1 MARGC
6 TSIRRYARPHEPA
19 GRCKICRSW
28 RAGFLVGMGATTA
41 DTIFLAVSVAAHSAV
56 VSIQGWVPFIALL
69 GAGLMAYF
77 AWNTVRALRRAAD
90 IVESKPEE
98 HAKSYATGLSVNITS
113 PYPILWWL
121 TAGLVLID
129 QLGPAVLVG
138 FFSGLLLWIS
148 VFPLALREAQRRIAR
163 TYQAVLVFS
172 IVCLAAFA
180 AWLVSLRGGPQ
191 PQTTRARRRRQ
202 RGTRSRT
209 RGPLDTCA
217 RCGVGPRAGRAGRP
231 KSRGGGPRRIRPR
244 LRDRVGRSRRGRR

>member
-19 GRCKICRSW
+19 GRYKICRSW

-98 HAKSYATGLSVNITS
+98 HAKSYAIGLSVNITS

-129 QLGPAVLVG
+129 QLGAAVLVG
-138 FFSGLLLWIS
+138 FYAGILLWITA
-148 VFPLALREAQRRIAR
+148 FPLAVREAQRRICR
-163 TYQAVLVFS
+163 TYHAMLLFS
-172 IVCLAAFA
+172 IVCFVAFA
-180 AWLVSLRGGPQ
+180 AWLVWSAVTAL
-191 PQTTRARRRRQ
+191 
-202 RGTRSRT
+202 
-209 RGPLDTCA
+209 L
-217 RCGVGPRAGRAGRP
+217 
-231 KSRGGGPRRIRPR
+231 
-244 LRDRVGRSRRGRR
+244 